1 MDYASLWADRDE
13 PDEFNTGDGRT
24 ALETTL
30 LLYSTPPEGIVPAAT
45 EQSRLFDLL
54 GKINYKILQ
63 GSDVYLQVGGAA
75 YRVLY
80 GVYWRSVHTG
90 TQFWGLRCAEIA
102 DGMWREESAARARID
117 LPLRFTKNGWM
128 IETQSLRFLLYDDSF
143 ARAVSPQP
151 TMLQRMKF
159 LPRV

>member
-1 MDYASLWADRDE
+1 MDYASLWADTDE
-13 PDEFNTGDGRT
+13 PDGGEERT
-24 ALETTL
+24 PLETTL
-30 LLYSTPPEGIVPAAT
+30 LLYSAPPEGAVPAAT

-63 GSDVYLQVGGAA
+63 GSDVYLQVSGAA

-80 GVYWRSVHTG
+80 GVYWRSVYTG
-90 TQFWGLRCAEIA
+90 AQFWGLRCAEIA

-117 LPLRFTKNGWM
+117 LPLRYTKNGWM

-143 ARAVSPQP
+143 TRAASLPP
-151 TMLQRMKF
+151 TMFQRMRF
-159 LPRV
+159 LPRI

>member
-1 MDYASLWADRDE
+1 MDYASLWDTEE
-13 PDEFNTGDGRT
+13 PDDGQERT

-63 GSDVYLQVGGAA
+63 GSDVYLQVGGAS

-117 LPLRFTKNGWM
+117 LPLRFTQNGWM

-143 ARAVSPQP
+143 TRTAPLQP
-151 TMLQRMKF
+151 TMFQRMRF
-159 LPRV
+159 LPRI